1 MELQRQVQSA
11 EPTLTKGFDKH
22 AKEADEEE
30 LIFRRGTIFTS
41 AIPNIE
47 TQFATRNS
55 NSNEESS
62 EEQEVAL
69 QANVQSEEPII
80 DQVVKLDKE
89 IDELTLETKNKKS
102 SSIKLEE
109 TPHIKYSQNRQA
121 DNGRM

>member
-1 MELQRQVQSA
+1 M
-11 EPTLTKGFDKH
+11 
-22 AKEADEEE
+22 
-30 LIFRRGTIFTS
+30 IFRRGTIFTS

-89 IDELTLETKNKKS
+89 IDELTLETKNRKS